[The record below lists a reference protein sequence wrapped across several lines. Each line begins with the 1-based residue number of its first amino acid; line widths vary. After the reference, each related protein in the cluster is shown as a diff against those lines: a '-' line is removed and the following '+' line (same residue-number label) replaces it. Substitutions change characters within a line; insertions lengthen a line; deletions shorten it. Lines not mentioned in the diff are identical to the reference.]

1 MQLESLIYILYTYLI
16 TIYMYKSNKYL
27 NFHGCGKKN
36 HYYNN
41 HLCVYPIILYKKVT
55 YISIHMGTKKT
66 KKITIIIFN
75 LSSQSAKAIM
85 ISRDWSF
92 ACFPIMPI
100 LTRSTATR
108 CALTLSTKRNSYFP
122 LFLSSD
128 LFQVVTQFGYEC
140 DKVLSSLSYF
150 QLDKYTLNI
159 YEDNSALVVKYR
171 EHKV

>member
-92 ACFPIMPI
+92 VCFLIMPI
-100 LTRSTATR
+100 LTISTTMR
-108 CALTLSTKRNSYFP
+108 CALILSTRRNSYFP
-122 LFLSSD
+122 WFSYWAPCFRWLHNF
-128 LFQVVTQFGYEC
+128 VTNMIRYYPI
-140 DKVLSSLSYF
+140 YF
-150 QLDKYTLNI
+150 ISNWINTL
-159 YEDNSALVVKYR
+159 
-171 EHKV
+171 